1 MAPPAKTPGFPLS
14 IPGPAYLAPG
24 MTPKP
29 HAAVETV
36 LFDLDGT
43 LIDNFTAIHRCYSD
57 VAEELGLHP
66 KSYDEV
72 RGAVGGSIT
81 VTMGKLI
88 PPELAGR
95 AVELYRAKFPA
106 VMNEGLFA
114 YEGVEW
120 IVRGLREQGKTVA
133 VFTNKDTRFSQ
144 KLLEHLGFDRL
155 FHKIIG
161 TGDSPWRKPE
171 AEFTQFALEQLG
183 ACPSRTVMIG
193 DSPYDIAAAR
203 NGGLLA
209 IHCVTTGSHSAE
221 LLAKDKPDGIHRD
234 MHALGKA
241 VFGL

>member
-1 MAPPAKTPGFPLS
+1 
-14 IPGPAYLAPG
+14 
-24 MTPKP
+24 MTPP
-29 HAAVETV
+29 PYAAVDTV

-57 VAEELGLHP
+57 VAAELGLHP

-81 VTMGKLI
+81 VTMGKLL
-88 PPELAGR
+88 PPELADR

-114 YEGVEW
+114 YEGVER
-120 IVRGLREQGKTVA
+120 IVRGLRGQGKTVA
-133 VFTNKDTRFSQ
+133 VFTNKDTRFSR
-144 KLLEHLGFDRL
+144 KLLEHLGFDHL

-171 AEFTQFALEQLG
+171 AEFTKFALEQLG
-183 ACPSRTVMIG
+183 ACPSRTIMIG

-209 IHCVTTGSHSAE
+209 VHCVTTGSHSAE
-221 LLAKDKPDGIHRD
+221 QLAKDNPDGIHRD
-234 MHALGKA
+234 MHELGRA